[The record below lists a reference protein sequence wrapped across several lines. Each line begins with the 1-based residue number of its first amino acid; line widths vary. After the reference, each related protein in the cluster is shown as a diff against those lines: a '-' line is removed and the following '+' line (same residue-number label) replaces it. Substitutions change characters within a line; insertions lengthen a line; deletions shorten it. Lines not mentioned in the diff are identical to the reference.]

1 MNEKLTLLYS
11 KKFIDSFSFQK
22 KLLAWGIS
30 EAHLTKPVKNLLEE
44 MIIDDALITR

>member
-1 MNEKLTLLYS
+1 MKNLLYS
-11 KKFIDSFSFQK
+11 IQKCLLIPFFFQK
-22 KLLAWGIS
+22 KLLDWGIF